1 MKEFLDVRE
10 RKWDRDVVDSTKIAQ
25 GMVDPAPCFCFLF
38 FFPNLWLLVC
48 MSRKSLTQ
56 FAPVEFRHNSKRLP

>member
-38 FFPNLWLLVC
+38 FFSQSV
-48 MSRKSLTQ
+48 
-56 FAPVEFRHNSKRLP
+56 APGMHV